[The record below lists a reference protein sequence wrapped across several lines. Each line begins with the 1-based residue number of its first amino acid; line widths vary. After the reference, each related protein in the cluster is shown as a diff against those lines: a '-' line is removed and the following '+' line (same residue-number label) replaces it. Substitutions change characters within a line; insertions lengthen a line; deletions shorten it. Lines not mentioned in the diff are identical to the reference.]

1 MAELTL
7 TTRAL
12 NDLEQIFESLEEQGP
27 QAATN
32 FAKSLDALQDRLCAF
47 PELGRARDE
56 LSPGLRSVPIKP
68 VFVAFYRLKGGR
80 IEILRILHGHRDIG
94 TAPAE

>member
-12 NDLEQIFESLEEQGP
+12 HDLEQIFESLEEQSPEG
-27 QAATN
+27 AMS
-32 FAKSLDALQDRLCAF
+32 FAKNLDALQDRLTTF

-56 LSPGLRSVPIKP
+56 LAPGIRSIPVKP
-68 VFVAFYRLKGGR
+68 VFVVFYRLKGSR
-80 IEILRILHGHRDIG
+80 VEILRILHGHRDI
-94 TAPAE
+94 ASALVE

>member
-12 NDLEQIFESLEEQGP
+12 NDLEQIFESLEEQSS
-27 QAATN
+27 QAATKLAEN
-32 FAKSLDALQDRLCAF
+32 LDALQDRLSTF

-56 LSPGLRSVPIKP
+56 LAPGIRSIPVKP
-68 VFVAFYRLKGGR
+68 VFVVFYRLKGGR
-80 IEILRILHGHRDIG
+80 VEILRILHGHRDI
-94 TAPAE
+94 ASALVE